1 MEQSSQE
8 NQDPRAVRSREA
20 LRSALLQ
27 LLEEKALEQI
37 TVRDIVAKA
46 GIGYTTFFRHHPTKE
61 SLLEDVAAE
70 QISTLFQ
77 MSIPVMD
84 AQDVRSGAIA
94 MLSYVDEHRS
104 IWSTLLTG
112 GAAAFIREEFL
123 RQARAVADVRGQS
136 DNLLPPDLGT
146 ILIVGSALELIV
158 WWLRQENPVSIERIA
173 DILDCA
179 IVTPIIAAGS
189 RKI

>member
-8 NQDPRAVRSREA
+8 NQDPRAIRSREA

-70 QISTLFQ
+70 QIRTLFQ

-94 MLSYVDEHRS
+94 MLSYVEEHRS
-104 IWSTLLTG
+104 MWSTLLTG

-123 RQARAVADVRGQS
+123 RQARSVADVRGQS
-136 DNLLPPDLGT
+136 DNLMPPDLGT

-158 WWLRQENPVSIERIA
+158 WWLRQEDPVSIERIA

-179 IVTPIIAAGS
+179 IVTPIIAAGN
-189 RKI
+189 RKL